1 MALIGFAGDW
11 HGNTAWAQSCLKMF
25 ASHGVT
31 QVYHVGDF
39 GVWPGPEGEKFLRR
53 TAKVADSFGQTLYIV
68 LGNHENYDRV
78 ARMDLDS
85 DGWLTLP
92 AYPALK
98 FAPRAHAWQDSHGVS
113 FAALGGA
120 GSIDRNLREEGKT
133 WWQAEEITDTDVA
146 AFASLP
152 LLRAIAGN
160 DSPPVD
166 IMLSHEAPA
175 GLLRGGGPLPHF
187 ATPEV
192 LHYCQEQR
200 VRLRTAVEVARPRW
214 LIHGHWHQFIHD
226 ALEGITVDSQEF
238 HTQVIGLDRDGSQD
252 NCVLA
257 DIAPGRGI
265 VSFRILHERH
275 E

>member
-1 MALIGFAGDW
+1 MALVGFAGDW

-25 ASHGVT
+25 ASHAVT

-78 ARMDLDS
+78 ARMDLGE

-98 FAPRAHAWQDSHGVS
+98 FAPRAHAWQDAEGVT

-120 GSIDRNLREEGKT
+120 GSIDRDLREEGKT
-133 WWQAEEITDTDVA
+133 WWRAEEITDADVA
-146 AFASLP
+146 AFVALP
-152 LLRAIAGN
+152 RVTAAAG
-160 DSPPVD
+160 DYSCAVD

-175 GLLRGGGPLPHF
+175 GLSRGGGPLPTF
-187 ATPEV
+187 VTPEV
-192 LHYCQEQR
+192 LHDCWQQR
-200 VRLRTAVEVARPRW
+200 VRLRAAVEVARPRW
-214 LIHGHWHQFIHD
+214 LIHGHWHQFIRD
-226 ALEGITVDSQEF
+226 VLEGVTDGMQPFQTE
-238 HTQVIGLDRDGSQD
+238 VIGLDRDGAQE
-252 NCVLA
+252 NCIVA
-257 DIAPGRGI
+257 DIAPGVGV
-265 VSFRILHERH
+265 VSFQVL
-275 E
+275 